1 MDDCPSTEIDRSYL
15 KKRLEDILQAFFA
28 LNQSTFINFDF
39 NEIYKSLHVNHCI
52 DYFLFL

>member
-52 DYFLFL
+52 DHFLFL